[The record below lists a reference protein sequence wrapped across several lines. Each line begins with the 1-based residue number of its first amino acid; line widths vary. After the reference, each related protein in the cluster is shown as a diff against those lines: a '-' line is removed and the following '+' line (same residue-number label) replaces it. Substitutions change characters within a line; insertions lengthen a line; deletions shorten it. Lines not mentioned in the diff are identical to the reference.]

1 MNPEKAAEVDKKDG
15 ESQPHVKKAIVISIL
30 ALVLAFASLGS
41 TKTTKLLTVSNIQLS
56 NTHTIYE
63 FRTLRQLVLSTT
75 IDLLNSELSSVAS
88 NKNTSVRL
96 ESAKS
101 LSNIISDYEKRI
113 QSLESDDNR
122 DDDKQDLQAKLNTL
136 KDVITTTKEK
146 NERFEYAEVALQ
158 IAIVL
163 VSASIISTSVFLFWG
178 GIGLGLAGL
187 MLTLNGYVQFF

>member
-1 MNPEKAAEVDKKDG
+1 MNPEKAAEVVKKDG